1 MIEYQILDGLLFD
14 ARAQKPAH
22 VNCLNRFRAHGQVPD
37 FNAGRVSGDQVSVV
51 CAKARVDK
59 LIFDRKIISV
69 LIFVMVNFGG
79 MSSRT
84 FLSRIIHKHVA
95 PES

>member
-14 ARAQKPAH
+14 ARAQKPAD

-37 FNAGRVSGDQVSVV
+37 FNAGRVSGNQVSVV
-51 CAKARVDK
+51 CTKARVDE
-59 LIFDRKIISV
+59 LSCGRKIISV
-69 LIFVMVNFGG
+69 LVFVMVNFGG

-84 FLSRIIHKHVA
+84 FLPRVIHKHVA
-95 PES
+95 PVS